1 MVAAPFTAYNILRS
15 VQYHTLSH
23 EGRRDRPDWIDS
35 LSFDIDES
43 LAPNPNTSRSRTTAS
58 ARPSANPHM
67 LSTQLKLAYAACAVL
82 KGTITATDLPLMS
95 PGNDSIA
102 CVRVHQTLVSSR
114 LGLKLSYS
122 ACETL
127 AKRKRANRETQT
139 GRSRDAGARRRSR
152 DIREPQERYSQHIS
166 QTLAKRRRN
175 TCEPQAKRSRDAPT
189 RSRGALEDS

>member
-1 MVAAPFTAYNILRS
+1 M
-15 VQYHTLSH
+15 
-23 EGRRDRPDWIDS
+23 S
-35 LSFDIDES
+35 LSRPTQTPAD
-43 LAPNPNTSRSRTTAS
+43 LARLQVHAPVH
-58 ARPSANPHM
+58 PHM

-114 LGLKLSYS
+114 LGLKLSCS

-139 GRSRDAGARRRSR
+139 GRSRDAGERRRSR